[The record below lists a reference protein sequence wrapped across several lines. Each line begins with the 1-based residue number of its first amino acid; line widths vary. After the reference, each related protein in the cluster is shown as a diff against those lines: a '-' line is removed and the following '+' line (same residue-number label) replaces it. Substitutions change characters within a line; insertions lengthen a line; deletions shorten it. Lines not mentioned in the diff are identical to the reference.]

1 MAREDLGLPVVRQ
14 VPRELGNDDMGRQCC
29 RRHAAIHEARRR
41 GSLDDAILACPAGIA
56 RANGSF
62 DAQNGRNDIE
72 CHALRLSNVMER
84 AGAAGARAAF
94 RLDNDVVARQVL
106 GKKADI
112 AGCGL
117 SATSLVPGTVRLIVV
132 GGDRN
137 SRKITEIETGLCGV
151 DCRKP
156 L

>member
-1 MAREDLGLPVVRQ
+1 MACKDLGLPVERQ

-72 CHALRLSNVMER
+72 CLARRLSNAMER

-94 RLDNDVVARQVL
+94 RLDNDVVARQVS
-106 GKKADI
+106 GKKANI
-112 AGCGL
+112 AGGL

-132 GGDRN
+132 GGDRMA
-137 SRKITEIETGLCGV
+137 V
-151 DCRKP
+151 AA
-156 L
+156 